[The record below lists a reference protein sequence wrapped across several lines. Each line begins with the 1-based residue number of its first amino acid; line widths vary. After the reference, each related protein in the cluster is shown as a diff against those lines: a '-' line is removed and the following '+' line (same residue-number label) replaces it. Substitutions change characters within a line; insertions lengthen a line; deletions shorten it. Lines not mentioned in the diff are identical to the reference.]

1 MAWKSRWEG
10 GGVKKVW
17 KSRWEGGGSKN
28 VAIHL
33 GNVDFFWNN
42 PLWSPPAVRII
53 QENLFCWFSLVT
65 SVFTVGLR
73 PFSNF

>member
-10 GGVKKVW
+10 GRSKKFGNPGG
-17 KSRWEGGGSKN
+17 RGGGSKN
-28 VAIHL
+28 DIHL

-73 PFSNF
+73 PFSSF